1 MAISAE
7 TARDV
12 LQRADLIIPRKELS
26 QALDEMAQQVE
37 HQLGDK
43 NPLVLVLMT
52 GGLIPA
58 SEMLL
63 RMRFPLEVDY
73 IHATRYGDLTQG
85 TELRWIAEPK
95 KNISGRHVLIIDDIL
110 DEGQTLA
117 EIIKYCRSK
126 EAASVSSA
134 VLVEK
139 EHDRKVSELKADYC
153 GVTVPDRYVFGFGM
167 DYKGYWRNLPEIYAA
182 DKNDE

>member
-1 MAISAE
+1 MAISAD
-7 TARDV
+7 TARGV
-12 LQRADLIIPRKELS
+12 LQRAELIISKQELS
-26 QALDEMAQQVE
+26 LALDDMAQKVE

-63 RMRFPLEVDY
+63 RMRFPLELDY

-95 KNISGRHVLIIDDIL
+95 KNLAGRHVLIIDDIL

-117 EIIKYCRSK
+117 AIIQFCHKQK
-126 EAASVSSA
+126 AASVSTA

-139 EHDRKVSELKADYC
+139 IHTRKVPNLKPDYC
-153 GVTVPDRYVFGFGM
+153 GATVPDRYVFGFGM
-167 DYKGYWRNLPEIYAA
+167 DYKGFWRNLPEIYAA
-182 DKNDE
+182 DKKDE